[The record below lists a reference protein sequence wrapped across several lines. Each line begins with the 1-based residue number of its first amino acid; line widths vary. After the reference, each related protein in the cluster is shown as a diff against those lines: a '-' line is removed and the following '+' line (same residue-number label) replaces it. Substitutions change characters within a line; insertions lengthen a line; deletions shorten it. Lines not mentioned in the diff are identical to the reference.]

1 MKAVHVYLASFRGRT
16 AAVAVY
22 LWASGLLF
30 SLPAYLGFSRLISF
44 TLDGSQLLEMSDQYG
59 SFTVWLELFS
69 HAETGF
75 RVLLFQLGALVLVYA
90 IFSLFLSGGV
100 YGVFV
105 SGDSPRLGRFL
116 THAWK
121 NLLAFAK
128 LFLTCW
134 LLWIPLMAISVLG
147 FVLLAGFLRESGNE
161 TLFRW
166 LLPVWGGVTLIMIGY
181 TMAVYD
187 FARIRRLQE
196 AGSTWKSFRSGMK
209 FVYRHIPRLIVLFF
223 FFLVPFLLTFAL
235 SSAFERIAEPLPR
248 IVTFAGLQALIWMR
262 CFFKNALMHAET
274 LLAREYPLHASP
286 ELDAERETDTI

>member
-16 AAVAVY
+16 VAVAVY
-22 LWASGLLF
+22 LWAAGLLF
-30 SLPAYLGFSRLISF
+30 SLPAYLGFSRLISC
-44 TLDGSQLLEMSDQYG
+44 TLDDSRLLEMSDKYG

-69 HAETGF
+69 RGETGF
-75 RVLLFQLGALVLVYA
+75 RLLLFQLGALVLIFA

-116 THAWK
+116 SHAWK
-121 NLLAFAK
+121 NLLAFVK
-128 LFLTCW
+128 LFLTCG
-134 LLWIPLMAISVLG
+134 LIWIPVTAISVLG

-166 LLPVWGGVTLIMIGY
+166 LFPVWGGVTLIMIGY

-187 FARIRRLQE
+187 FARIRRLQG
-196 AGSTWKSFRSGMK
+196 AGGTWKSFRSGMK
-209 FVYRHIPRLIVLFF
+209 FVHRHIPGLIVLFF
-223 FFLVPFLLTFAL
+223 LFLVPFLFTFAL
-235 SSAFERIAEPLPR
+235 SSAFERIGEPLPR
-248 IVTFAGLQALIWMR
+248 IVMFAGLQALIWMR
-262 CFFKNALMHAET
+262 CFFKNILMHAET
-274 LLAREYPLHASP
+274 LLAREYPLHLPP